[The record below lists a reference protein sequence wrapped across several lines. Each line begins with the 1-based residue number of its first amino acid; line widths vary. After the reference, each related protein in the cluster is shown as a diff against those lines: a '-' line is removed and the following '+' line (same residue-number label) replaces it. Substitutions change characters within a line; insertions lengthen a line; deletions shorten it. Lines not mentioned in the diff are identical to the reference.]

1 MKTSREALLKE
12 ITALDFYIIDLHLYL
27 NTHPTDD
34 EAIEIY
40 NDCVLRVKELRE
52 EYNKLYGML
61 LANNST
67 SKQPWQWIE
76 NPWPWQKKY
85 NFELTEATADV
96 DV

>member
-1 MKTSREALLKE
+1 MKMTREALLKE

-27 NTHPTDD
+27 DTHPTDV

-52 EYNKLYGML
+52 EYNRLYGML

-67 SKQPWQWIE
+67 SRQPWQWIE
-76 NPWPWQKKY
+76 NPWPWQKNY
-85 NFELTEATADV
+85 NFNLTEAKSDV